1 MERVPRIL
9 KELGLP
15 MLVECID
22 EEAWIKGD
30 YRAYAS
36 FDLGIEHFEHILDRE
51 AFEYVEGWGPAKG
64 LMCKAGETQ
73 FFIMWLEYAEAPY
86 RTTFDFLFPFKDTD
100 NLLKRLIQELN
111 IKEENLSWQSKEI

>member
-51 AFEYVEGWGPAKG
+51 AFEY
-64 LMCKAGETQ
+64 
-73 FFIMWLEYAEAPY
+73 AEAPY